1 MKNIFKAFTIMILAF
16 ALCIPMQ
23 TKVKASTPTKQSGF
37 IVCINPARGG
47 GDSGSIGPTGLK
59 EKDVNLDV
67 ALRLGKLLEKQ
78 NVQVVYT
85 RTGNGVNWN
94 GSNEIQ
100 QRTNIANKANSD
112 LFVTISCNSGTS
124 RATSGIETY
133 YLNGSAKGKQL
144 AQYIQA
150 QLISKTGAP
159 NRGIKGS
166 NFNSLKISNAPAVMA
181 TLGFITNKSE
191 ESKLKTS
198 NYKDKLALAFA
209 DSVIKYINVNPQKIS
224 GNVTVGTTKKKYKVV
239 LDAGHGG
246 NDAGAVGPTG
256 IKEKNI
262 ALAVTL
268 KVGDIL
274 AKNGV
279 EPIYT
284 RKSDNISWPN
294 NETENLKAR
303 CDISNKVKPN
313 YFVSI
318 HANSFSNLAA
328 KGTENF
334 YYSGSASGQKLAKSV
349 QTELVKETGR
359 LDRNIKTAGFYVL
372 KNVDATA
379 ILVETAF
386 ISNPEEERLL
396 ATQAYQKKFAKAISK
411 GILKN
416 LGINNIVY

>member
-1 MKNIFKAFTIMILAF
+1 MILAF
-16 ALCIPMQ
+16 ALSIPMQ
-23 TKVKASTPTKQSGF
+23 IIVKASVPTKPSGF
-37 IVCINPARGG
+37 VVCINPARGG
-47 GDSGSIGPTGLK
+47 SDSGSIGPTGLK

-78 NVQVVYT
+78 NVKVVYT
-85 RTGNGVNWN
+85 RTANGVNWN
-94 GSNEIQ
+94 SGNEIQ

-112 LFVTISCNSGTS
+112 LFVTISCNSDKS

-159 NRGIKGS
+159 NRGTKES
-166 NFNSLKISNAPAVMA
+166 NFNSLKLANAPGVMA

-198 NYKDKLALAFA
+198 NYKDKLALGFA
-209 DSVIKYINVNPQKIS
+209 DSVIKYINVNPKKIS
-224 GNVTVGTTKKKYKVV
+224 GNVGGETTKKKYKVV

-246 NDAGAVGPTG
+246 YDPGAVGPTG
-256 IKEKNI
+256 IKEKNV

-284 RKSDNISWPN
+284 RKSDNISWST

-318 HANSFSNLAA
+318 HTNSFSNRAA
-328 KGTENF
+328 KGTETF
-334 YYSGSASGQKLAKSV
+334 YYNGSASGQKLAKAV
-349 QTELVKETGR
+349 QAELVKETGR
-359 LDRNIKTAGFYVL
+359 LDRNIKTAGLYVL

-379 ILVETAF
+379 ILVETSF
-386 ISNPEEERLL
+386 ISNPEEEKLL
-396 ATQAYQKKFAKAISK
+396 ATQAYQKKLAKAISM

-416 LGINNIVY
+416 LGVSNIVY